1 MDLAGV
7 QGRLAALGVTLAFE
21 DDPPASAAQL
31 VLQRQYRAA
40 LYIRRLED
48 VHRFLTDG
56 TVAGSPAG
64 PVVAGQ
70 NGLGPDYPFAQPA
83 LSSGALLNDLAES
96 LDTWLLAAVDLS
108 IRAAAPRVN
117 NPTPYEGWFTSQI
130 YDPAVI
136 NFDIARSSTN
146 KGETLED
153 TLATLEAM
161 EADAFI
167 VRHKDNGTPARCAAH
182 ARRAAIVNAGDGN
195 HAHPT
200 QGLLDLLTIRDHKK
214 DIEGLKVTI
223 CGDVRHSR
231 VARSD
236 IDGLAALGAGEI
248 RICGPAALLPDRSEF
263 PGCRII
269 EDFDTALAGSDVVI
283 MLRLQKERMQDAL
296 GLAEADY
303 FAAYGLTAARLARAR
318 EDALVMHPGPMNR
331 GIEIAD
337 AVADGSQSVILEQVA
352 NGIFVRMAVLAALLA
367 DR

>member
-1 MDLAGV
+1 MNPTD
-7 QGRLAALGVTLAFE
+7 
-21 DDPPASAAQL
+21 AAQL
-31 VLQRQYRAA
+31 DSNG
-40 LYIRRLED
+40 RLR
-48 VHRFLTDG
+48 HLLTL
-56 TVAGSPAG
+56 
-64 PVVAGQ
+64 
-70 NGLGPDYPFAQPA
+70 NGLGRARIV
-83 LSSGALLNDLAES
+83 ALLD
-96 LDTWLLAAVDLS
+96 
-108 IRAAAPRVN
+108 RAAALRETWRDGALQPILAGRTVMN
-117 NPTPYEGWFTSQI
+117 LFFEDSTRTRTSFELAARRLGA
-130 YDPAVI
+130 AVI
-136 NFDIARSSTN
+136 NFDIARSSTS

-214 DIEGLKVTI
+214 DIEGLNVTI

-248 RICGPAALLPDRSEF
+248 RICGPAPLLPERAEF
-263 PGCRII
+263 PRCRII
-269 EDFDTALAGSDVVI
+269 EDFDTALANCDVVI
-283 MLRLQKERMQDAL
+283 MLRLQKERMQSAL

-303 FAAYGLTAARLARAR
+303 FAAYGLTPERLAKAR
-318 EDALVMHPGPMNR
+318 KDALVMHPGPMNR
-331 GIEIAD
+331 GVEIAD

-352 NGIFVRMAVLAALLA
+352 NGIFVRMAVLAELLG

>member
-1 MDLAGV
+1 MNPTD
-7 QGRLAALGVTLAFE
+7 
-21 DDPPASAAQL
+21 AAQL
-31 VLQRQYRAA
+31 DSNGHLRN
-40 LYIRRLED
+40 L
-48 VHRFLTDG
+48 LTL
-56 TVAGSPAG
+56 
-64 PVVAGQ
+64 
-70 NGLGPDYPFAQPA
+70 NGLGRARIV
-83 LSSGALLNDLAES
+83 ALLD
-96 LDTWLLAAVDLS
+96 
-108 IRAAAPRVN
+108 RAAALREAWRDGALPPILGGRTVMN
-117 NPTPYEGWFTSQI
+117 LFFEDSTRTRTSFELAARRLGA
-130 YDPAVI
+130 AVV
-136 NFDIARSSTN
+136 NFDIARSSAN

-182 ARRAAIVNAGDGN
+182 ARRAAIINAGDGN

-214 DIEGLKVTI
+214 DIEGLNVTI

-248 RICGPAALLPDRSEF
+248 RICGPAPLLPERADF
-263 PGCRII
+263 PGCRIV
-269 EDFDTALAGSDVVI
+269 EDFDTALADCDVVI
-283 MLRLQKERMQDAL
+283 MLRLQKERMQSAL
-296 GLAEADY
+296 GLTEADY
-303 FAAYGLTAARLARAR
+303 FAAYGLTPERLARAR
-318 EDALVMHPGPMNR
+318 KDALVMHPGPMNR

-352 NGIFVRMAVLAALLA
+352 NGIFVRMAVLAELLG